1 MNEIEKKITDNDVG
15 EYISN
20 QEFKKL
26 TIDNFASRLK
36 QANLASKNDTAD
48 FVKNIDF
55 DKKLKNY
62 NKKIT
67 SNKTK
72 DALIQNE
79 FKTEEDKIKITNIW
93 PNLFI
98 GQSYI
103 FNDGLQN
110 FLMDYKHFHNPY
122 WSYKINR
129 SIAI

>member
-15 EYISN
+15 EYIST

-79 FKTEEDKIKITNIW
+79 LKTEEDKIKITNIW

-103 FNDGLQN
+103 FNDRLQN
-110 FLMDYKHFHNPY
+110 FLTDFKHFHNP
-122 WSYKINR
+122 
-129 SIAI
+129 